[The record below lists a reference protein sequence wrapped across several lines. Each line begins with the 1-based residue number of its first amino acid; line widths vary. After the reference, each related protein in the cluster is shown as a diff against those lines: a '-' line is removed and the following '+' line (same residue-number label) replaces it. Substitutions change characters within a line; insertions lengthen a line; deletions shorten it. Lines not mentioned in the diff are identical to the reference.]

1 VAVTTDG
8 SLYSQRV
15 GVLNGVSD
23 TKKVSGSAWI
33 KRTTSATAEYL
44 WAGKNDSDTVNFA
57 FYIDS
62 SDQVNVLGLNSSG
75 TTILQLI
82 TDDTIADTKWH
93 HVCFS
98 ADLENSLAYVYIDRT
113 AATLGTSTTT
123 DDYIDCKNCT
133 TWTIFDDG
141 NATGVFTGSADD
153 FLLWHSSYI
162 DLTDEDTLRRLIS
175 SDGITNYGNSGPT
188 AGTPKPV
195 GYGPGG
201 VGPTDGTEAIIVFTS
216 SFLVNGGTGG
226 AFTVSG
232 TLSSARAPSAYRE
245 SADWI
250 TPGERWFDSDRSGF
264 SYPRTRMLRDDEGRR
279 IGYDEED
286 EPDRDDSREI
296 DMGPLVYGNEE
307 DYEDVWG

>member
-1 VAVTTDG
+1 MAVTTDV

-44 WAGKNDSDTVNFA
+44 WAGKNGSDTVNFA

-82 TDDTIADTKWH
+82 TDDTITDTDYH
-93 HVCFS
+93 HICFS
-98 ADLENSLAYVYIDRT
+98 ADLENSLAYIYIDRT
-113 AATLGTSTTT
+113 AATLGTETVT
-123 DDYIDCKNCT
+123 DDYIDLKNCT

-141 NATGVFTGSADD
+141 NSSGIATISADD
-153 FLLWHSSYI
+153 FLFWHNSYI
-162 DLTDEDTLRRLIS
+162 DFTDEDTLRRLIS
-175 SDGITNYGNSGPT
+175 SDGIANYGNPGPT

-195 GYGPGG
+195 GYGPEG

-226 AFTVSG
+226 TFTVTG
-232 TLSSARAPSAYRE
+232 TLSSARAPSSYRE

-286 EPDRDDSREI
+286 EPDRDDVREI